1 VLSHSDS
8 TTCESYGAIPIN
20 LHRDLTLRREND
32 GSIVGSL
39 EKDTVITLE
48 KLAHECIE
56 FQLSVTR
63 SYGEDARKRRSG
75 YILEVIV
82 YGPKCMA
89 DAVGVFMQDCG
100 YFLQD
105 PHGCDH
111 NVPYINPHRLSSL
124 SGDPPMTQTIQQP
137 RRERFETFTKAAID
151 ALANFQTSE
160 QLEPAATPSALATEL
175 QL

>member
-1 VLSHSDS
+1 VLTHPDS

-32 GSIVGSL
+32 SGIVGSL
-39 EKDTVITLE
+39 EKDTVVTLV
-48 KLAHECIE
+48 KLAHEGIE

-63 SYGEDARKRRSG
+63 SYAGDTQKRRSG
-75 YILEVIV
+75 CLLEVII
-82 YGPKCMA
+82 YGPKRMA
-89 DAVGVFMQDCG
+89 DAVGVFMEDCG

-124 SGDPPMTQTIQQP
+124 FGEPPMTHTIQQP
-137 RRERFETFTKAAID
+137 RKERFETFTKAAID